1 MAPVPSK
8 TKTKPKPSS
17 DAENSGGRVVV
28 LTVLGLAV
36 LAGIAYVAAYAF
48 AGEKVPRGTEVAGIS
63 IGGKTHDE
71 AVQALEDGFADR
83 ESLDV
88 TVDGE
93 TAPMTAATAGLS
105 VDYESTVD
113 EAGGGRSW
121 APGRLWDYYTGGD
134 DLDPVVVVDEDAQA
148 AALVALDESYG
159 SPAKEGDVR
168 FVDGNARPVAA
179 TDGEEVDRS
188 TAADALEAAYVD
200 GDTAEL
206 TLAKAEPD
214 ISQADVQ
221 DALNEFANPAVSG
234 PVTLVFD
241 KTRVTLRPADF
252 SPALG
257 MKPEDGALVPDLDEK
272 KLAKLVRS
280 RFARTDGAP
289 VDATVRIVNGKPRVV
304 PAKPGVDYDP
314 KDISSAFLALVVKD
328 PGEREMKVKAT
339 VKDADFTTKDARA
352 LGIKE
357 RVSTF
362 TTYYPYAEYRNIN
375 IGRAAELVNGTLLK
389 PGETFSLNDTV
400 GERTAENGFTKGFI
414 ISDGVFK
421 EDFGGGVSQMA
432 TTTFN
437 AMFFAGLEDVE
448 HKPHSFYIDRYPVGR
463 EATVAWGA
471 VDLRFKNDTDHG
483 VLIQANVTP
492 ATPSSSGV
500 VTVSMWSTKTWDI
513 TTKTGN
519 RYNFTP
525 EKTRRLSGPECEP
538 NDGYGGFDIN
548 VWRYFRKPGASAL
561 ERSEKFHT
569 TYTPSDT
576 VICEPEKRTTP
587 PSEDAGD

>member
-1 MAPVPSK
+1 M
-8 TKTKPKPSS
+8 
-17 DAENSGGRVVV
+17 
-28 LTVLGLAV
+28 
-36 LAGIAYVAAYAF
+36 
-48 AGEKVPRGTEVAGIS
+48 
-63 IGGKTHDE
+63 
-71 AVQALEDGFADR
+71 
-83 ESLDV
+83 
-88 TVDGE
+88 
-93 TAPMTAATAGLS
+93 
-105 VDYESTVD
+105 
-113 EAGGGRSW
+113 
-121 APGRLWDYYTGGD
+121 
-134 DLDPVVVVDEDAQA
+134 
-148 AALVALDESYG
+148 
-159 SPAKEGDVR
+159 
-168 FVDGNARPVAA
+168 
-179 TDGEEVDRS
+179 DRS

-221 DALNEFANPAVSG
+221 DALNDFANPAVSG

-241 KTRVTLRPADF
+241 TTRVTLRPADF

-289 VDATVRIVNGKPRVV
+289 VDATVEIVNGKPRVV

-314 KDISSAFLALVVKD
+314 SDISSAFLELVVKD
-328 PGEREMKVKAT
+328 PGQREMKVKAT

-492 ATPSSSGV
+492 ATPSTLRRRDGVDVVDQDLGHHHEDRQPLQLHAREDPPAVRPRVRAERRLRRLRHQRVALLPRARRVRAGAHREVPHDVHALRHGDLRAREADHAALRGRRRLTRAGDAGRRSRAMAEPRLRQPFSEAARGPIDTGVMSPSSFVARLRRRHLSLIAAAAAVPLAVGALQAIPAGAAPQRAAVPQRPAVPADPSSTHQVTLVTGDV
-500 VTVSMWSTKTWDI
+500 VTV
-513 TTKTGN
+513 TTMADGK
-519 RYNFTP
+519 P
-525 EKTRRLSGPECEP
+525 DRRRRPA
-538 NDGYGGFDIN
+538 
-548 VWRYFRKPGASAL
+548 RQRRRRRA
-561 ERSEKFHT
+561 
-569 TYTPSDT
+569 
-576 VICEPEKRTTP
+576 
-587 PSEDAGD
+587 DAGDRQVTCTSSPTRPWACSARTSSTGGCSTSPT